1 MKKTFLI
8 IQTVASVCLLSSSVF
23 AFGIGFYG
31 DFNYGKTF
39 WNTET
44 LIVDPV
50 NEISYKKKSR
60 IGLANLGYGGGIVL
74 DSNVASDNLFNY
86 RAELGFHYLTFP
98 HNRGMNSYMAST
110 VHYFGFGIVRN
121 ESIRFWVGPQV
132 TLGALFPREARDMA
146 GLIAGGGLAAGI
158 NINMGE
164 TFTLAFTGAAR
175 YVGGIM
181 FSFQKKGSSSTAYSG
196 PTYGGPDGLV
206 TVACIFRIN
215 DSYTSA
221 EKKTSEEKKD

>member
-1 MKKTFLI
+1 M
-8 IQTVASVCLLSSSVF
+8 SLLSSSAF

-39 WNTET
+39 WNIDT

-50 NEISYKKKSR
+50 SEYSYIKKSR

-98 HNRGMNSYMAST
+98 HNSGMNSYMAST

-121 ESIRFWVGPQV
+121 ETIRFWVGPQI
-132 TLGALFPREARDMA
+132 TLGCLFPREASNMA

-181 FSFQKKGSSSTAYSG
+181 FSFHKKGNSSTAYSG

-221 EKKTSEEKKD
+221 EKKTPEDKKNL